1 MDDLP
6 LPPRPP
12 SRVPPKR
19 SRVPRDRGMTE
30 DEVLRD
36 RSGLNPLAREPMMR
50 ETDTGYFVG
59 GRQMMDPANFEAT
72 NRMREDARKG
82 TRMKKGGKV
91 KKMAYGGSVKSSC
104 QRGDGAAI
112 KGKTR
117 GKMV

>member
-1 MDDLP
+1 MSDLP

-12 SRVPPKR
+12 SRVPPR
-19 SRVPRDRGMTE
+19 RRAPSQRGMTE

-36 RSGLNPLAREPMMR
+36 RSNLSPLAREPMMR
-50 ETDTGYFVG
+50 DTDSGYVVG
-59 GRQMMDPANFEAT
+59 GRQMMDPANFEYA

-91 KKMAYGGSVKSSC
+91 KKMASGGSVKSSC

>member
-1 MDDLP
+1 M
-6 LPPRPP
+6 R
-12 SRVPPKR
+12 RRNK
-19 SRVPRDRGMTE
+19 GMTE

-50 ETDTGYFVG
+50 NSDSGYAVG
-59 GRQMMDPANFEAT
+59 GKQMMDPANFEAA

-82 TRMKKGGKV
+82 TRMKSGGKV
-91 KKMAYGGSVKSSC
+91 KKMAPGGSVKSSC

-117 GKMV
+117 GKSV

>member
-1 MDDLP
+1 MSDLP

-12 SRVPPKR
+12 SRAPMRRRNK
-19 SRVPRDRGMTE
+19 GMTE

-36 RSGLNPLAREPMMR
+36 RSGLDPLAREPVMR
-50 ETDTGYFVG
+50 STDPGYAVG
-59 GRQMMDPANFEAT
+59 GKEMMDPNNFKSA

-82 TRMKKGGKV
+82 TRMKTGGKV
-91 KKMAYGGSVKSSC
+91 KKMASGGSVKSSC

>member
-19 SRVPRDRGMTE
+19 SRVPRNRGMTE
-30 DEVLRD
+30 DEIMRD
-36 RSGLNPLAREPMMR
+36 RSGLNPLAREPMAR
-50 ETDTGYFVG
+50 DGDAGYIVG
-59 GRQMMDPANFEAT
+59 GKQMMDPANFEAA

-82 TRMKKGGKV
+82 TRMKSGGKV
-91 KKMAYGGSVKSSC
+91 KKMASGGSVKSSYT
-104 QRGDGAAI
+104 RGDGCAI